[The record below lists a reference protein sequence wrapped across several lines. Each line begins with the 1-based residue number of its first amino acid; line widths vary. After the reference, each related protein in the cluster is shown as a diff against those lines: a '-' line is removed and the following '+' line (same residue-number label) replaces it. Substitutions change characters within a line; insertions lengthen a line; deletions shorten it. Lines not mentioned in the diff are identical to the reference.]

1 MDSKE
6 NKYFDFKVTDNL
18 DEVTTVDLALQL
30 SEYDDDELQE
40 LCQKL
45 DDEELAG
52 ILEESELKTQLRI
65 IKLLENKRTLKLF
78 GYMSK
83 DDIVDILG
91 EINVGKAKELINL
104 MKEGDKKII
113 KQLLGY
119 RDDCAGGIMTTEYI
133 ALNSNL
139 VIEDAIKKIKEIAP
153 KTELIDTI
161 FVVNKNKEL
170 IGTAELRDILVA
182 PEDQKLEE
190 ITNEHFVYVEPE
202 TDQEEVALIASKYDL
217 TAIPV
222 LNKKRAM
229 LGIITID
236 DIVDVMVEE
245 QTEDVLKMG
254 GVAKEET
261 LDSSLGESIKLRLP
275 WLFVNLITAFLASMT
290 VKSFESTIAQVVAL
304 SSIMSIITG
313 MGGNAG
319 TQTVSIIIRNIA
331 MGKVELK
338 DAWRLLGKQ
347 VLLGVFNGAIIGMV
361 TGLIVSAIY
370 GNIYLGIIV
379 FLAMIANLVISGI
392 CGILIPLILA
402 KLKIDPALS
411 SSIFLTTATDV
422 LGFFI
427 FLSLAKIFLPYLI

>member
-1 MDSKE
+1 MDNNE
-6 NKYFDFKVTDNL
+6 NQELNLETVENL
-18 DEVTTVDLALQL
+18 DDVTTVDLALQL
-30 SEYDDDELQE
+30 SDYDDESLQK

-45 DDEELAG
+45 GDEELAR

-65 IKLLENKRTLKLF
+65 IEFLNNKRILKLF
-78 GYMSK
+78 SYMSK

-91 EINVGKAKELINL
+91 ETNVGKAKELINL

-133 ALNSNL
+133 AINSNL
-139 VIEDAIKKIKEIAP
+139 IIRDTIKKIKEIAP

-161 FVVNKNKEL
+161 FVVNRNKEL

-182 PEDQKLEE
+182 PEEQKLQE

-222 LNKKRAM
+222 LNKKKAM

-236 DIVDVMVEE
+236 DIVDVLVEE

-261 LDSSLGESIKLRLP
+261 LDSTIWESVKLRLP
-275 WLFVNLITAFLASMT
+275 WLFINLLTAFLASMT
-290 VKSFESTIAQVVAL
+290 VKSFENTIAQVVAL
-304 SSIMSIITG
+304 SSIMSIVTG
-313 MGGNAG
+313 MGGNTG

-331 MGKVELK
+331 MGKVDLK
-338 DAWRLLGKQ
+338 DAFHLIKKQ
-347 VLLGVFNGAIIGMV
+347 ILVGMINGAVIGIV
-361 TGLIVSAIY
+361 TGIIICIIY
-370 GNIYLGIIV
+370 GNIYLGIIIFV
-379 FLAMIANLVISGI
+379 AMIANLVISGI
-392 CGILIPLILA
+392 CGTLIPLILR

-411 SSIFLTTATDV
+411 SSIFLTTVTDV

-427 FLSLAKIFLPYLI
+427 FLSLANLFLPYLI

>member
-1 MDSKE
+1 MDNNE
-6 NKYFDFKVTDNL
+6 NQELNLETVENL
-18 DEVTTVDLALQL
+18 DDVTTVDLALQL
-30 SEYDDDELQE
+30 SDYDDESLQK

-45 DDEELAG
+45 GDEELAR

-65 IKLLENKRTLKLF
+65 IEFLNNKRILKLF
-78 GYMSK
+78 SYMSK

-91 EINVGKAKELINL
+91 ETNVGKAKELINL

-133 ALNSNL
+133 AINSNL
-139 VIEDAIKKIKEIAP
+139 IIRDTIKKIKEIAP

-161 FVVNKNKEL
+161 FVVNRNKEL

-182 PEDQKLEE
+182 PEEQKLQE

-222 LNKKRAM
+222 LNKKKAM

-236 DIVDVMVEE
+236 DIVDVLVEE

-261 LDSSLGESIKLRLP
+261 LDSTILESVKLRLP
-275 WLFVNLITAFLASMT
+275 WLFINLLTAFLASMT
-290 VKSFESTIAQVVAL
+290 VKSFENTIAQVVAL
-304 SSIMSIITG
+304 SSIMSIVTG
-313 MGGNAG
+313 MGGNTG

-331 MGKVELK
+331 MGKVDLK
-338 DAWRLLGKQ
+338 DAFHLIKKQ
-347 VLLGVFNGAIIGMV
+347 ILVGMINGAVIGIV
-361 TGLIVSAIY
+361 TGIIICIIY
-370 GNIYLGIIV
+370 GNIYLGIIIFV
-379 FLAMIANLVISGI
+379 AMIANLVASGI
-392 CGILIPLILA
+392 CGTLIPLILR

-411 SSIFLTTATDV
+411 SSIFLTTVTDV

-427 FLSLAKIFLPYLI
+427 FLSLANLFLPYLI

>member
-1 MDSKE
+1 MDINEKRKIDSE
-6 NKYFDFKVTDNL
+6 LTENL
-18 DEVTTVDLALQL
+18 DDVTTVDLALKL
-30 SEYDDDELQE
+30 SDYDESELQA
-40 LCQKL
+40 LCDKL

-65 IKLLENKRTLKLF
+65 IKLLDNKRTLKLF
-78 GYMSK
+78 SYMSK

-139 VIEDAIKKIKEIAP
+139 LIKETINKIKEIAP

-161 FVVNKNKEL
+161 FVVNKDKQL

-182 PEDQKLEE
+182 PENQKLEE
-190 ITNEHFVYVEPE
+190 ITNEHFIYVEPE
-202 TDQEEVALIASKYDL
+202 TDQEEVALIVSKYDL

-236 DIVDVMVEE
+236 DIVDVLVEE

-338 DAWRLLGKQ
+338 DAWHLLGKQ
-347 VLLGVFNGAIIGMV
+347 VLLGAINGAIIGLV
-361 TGLIVSAIY
+361 TGTIVCIIY
-370 GNIYLGIIV
+370 GNMYLGVIV

>member
-1 MDSKE
+1 MDSNEK
-6 NKYFDFKVTDNL
+6 KDL
-18 DEVTTVDLALQL
+18 DLKMTEDLDDVTTVDLAWQL
-30 SEYDDDELQE
+30 SNYDDDELKE

-52 ILEESELKTQLRI
+52 ILEESELKTQLRM
-65 IKLLENKRTLKLF
+65 IKLLDNNQVLKLF

-91 EINVGKAKELINL
+91 ETNVGKAKELINL

-139 VIEDAIKKIKEIAP
+139 IIEDAIKKIKEIAP
-153 KTELIDTI
+153 RTELIDTI
-161 FVVNKNKEL
+161 FVVNENKEL

-182 PEDQKLEE
+182 PESQKLEE

-202 TDQEEVALIASKYDL
+202 TDQEEVALLASKYDL

-236 DIVDVMVEE
+236 DIVDVLVEE

-254 GVAKEET
+254 GVAQEET
-261 LDSSLGESIKLRLP
+261 LDSTLRESIKLRLP

-338 DAWRLLGKQ
+338 DAWKLLGKQ
-347 VLLGVFNGAIIGMV
+347 IFLGLINGAVIGLV
-361 TGLIVSAIY
+361 TGIIVSIIY
-370 GNIYLGIIV
+370 GNMYLGVIV
-379 FLAMIANLVISGI
+379 LLSMTANLIISGI
-392 CGILIPLILA
+392 CGILIPLILQ

-422 LGFFI
+422 LGFFV
-427 FLSLAKIFLPYLI
+427 FLSLAKVFLPYLI

>member
-1 MDSKE
+1 MDNNE
-6 NKYFDFKVTDNL
+6 NQELNLETVENL
-18 DEVTTVDLALQL
+18 DDVTTVDLALQL
-30 SEYDDDELQE
+30 SDYDDESL
-40 LCQKL
+40 QKL
-45 DDEELAG
+45 CRKLGDEELAR

-65 IKLLENKRTLKLF
+65 IEFLNNKRILKLF
-78 GYMSK
+78 SYMSK

-91 EINVGKAKELINL
+91 ETNVGKAKELINL

-133 ALNSNL
+133 AINSNL
-139 VIEDAIKKIKEIAP
+139 IIRDTIKKIKEIAP

-161 FVVNKNKEL
+161 FVVNRNKEL

-182 PEDQKLEE
+182 PEEQKLQE

-222 LNKKRAM
+222 LNKKKAM

-236 DIVDVMVEE
+236 DIVDVLVEE

-261 LDSSLGESIKLRLP
+261 LDSTIWESVKLRLP
-275 WLFVNLITAFLASMT
+275 WLFINLLTAFLASMT
-290 VKSFESTIAQVVAL
+290 VKSFENTIAQVVAL
-304 SSIMSIITG
+304 SSIMSIVTG
-313 MGGNAG
+313 MGGNTG

-331 MGKVELK
+331 MGKVDLK
-338 DAWRLLGKQ
+338 DAFYLIKKQ
-347 VLLGVFNGAIIGMV
+347 ILVGMINGAVIGIV
-361 TGLIVSAIY
+361 TGIIISIIY
-370 GNIYLGIIV
+370 GNIYLGIII
-379 FLAMIANLVISGI
+379 FGAMVANLVISGI
-392 CGILIPLILA
+392 CGTLIPLILR

-411 SSIFLTTATDV
+411 SSIFLTTVTDV

-427 FLSLAKIFLPYLI
+427 FLSLANLFLPYLI

>member
-1 MDSKE
+1 MDSNE
-6 NKYFDFKVTDNL
+6 NKELDLKVTNNL
-18 DEVTTVDLALQL
+18 DDVATVDLAWQL
-30 SEYDDDELQE
+30 SNYDDDELKE
-40 LCQKL
+40 LCKKL

-52 ILEESELKTQLRI
+52 ILEESELKTQLRM
-65 IKLLENKRTLKLF
+65 IKLLDNNRVLKLF

-91 EINVGKAKELINL
+91 ETNVGKAKELINL

-139 VIEDAIKKIKEIAP
+139 IIEDAIKKIKEIAP
-153 KTELIDTI
+153 RTELIDTI
-161 FVVNKNKEL
+161 FVVNENKEL

-182 PEDQKLEE
+182 PESQKLEE

-202 TDQEEVALIASKYDL
+202 TDQEEVALLASKYDL

-236 DIVDVMVEE
+236 DIVDVLVEE

-254 GVAKEET
+254 GVAQEET
-261 LDSSLGESIKLRLP
+261 LDSTLRESIKLRLP

-338 DAWRLLGKQ
+338 DAWKLLGKQ
-347 VLLGVFNGAIIGMV
+347 IFLGLINGAVIGLV
-361 TGLIVSAIY
+361 TGIIVSIIY
-370 GNIYLGIIV
+370 GNMYLGVIV
-379 FLAMIANLVISGI
+379 LLAMTANLIISGI
-392 CGILIPLILA
+392 CGILIPLILQ

-422 LGFFI
+422 LGFFV
-427 FLSLAKIFLPYLI
+427 FLSLAKVFLPYLI

>member
-1 MDSKE
+1 MDNNE
-6 NKYFDFKVTDNL
+6 NQELNLETVENL
-18 DEVTTVDLALQL
+18 DDVTTVDLALQL
-30 SEYDDDELQE
+30 SDYDDESIQK

-45 DDEELAG
+45 GDEELAR

-65 IKLLENKRTLKLF
+65 IEFLNNKRILKLF
-78 GYMSK
+78 SYMSK

-91 EINVGKAKELINL
+91 ETNVGKAKELINL

-133 ALNSNL
+133 AINSNL
-139 VIEDAIKKIKEIAP
+139 IIRDTIKKIKEIAP

-161 FVVNKNKEL
+161 FVVNRNKEL

-182 PEDQKLEE
+182 PEEQKLQE

-222 LNKKRAM
+222 LNKKKAM

-236 DIVDVMVEE
+236 DIVDVLVEE

-261 LDSSLGESIKLRLP
+261 LDSTIWESVKLRLP
-275 WLFVNLITAFLASMT
+275 WLFINLLTAFLASMT
-290 VKSFESTIAQVVAL
+290 VKSFENTIAQVVAL
-304 SSIMSIITG
+304 SSIMSIVTG
-313 MGGNAG
+313 MGGNTG

-331 MGKVELK
+331 MGKVDLK
-338 DAWRLLGKQ
+338 DAFHLIKKQ
-347 VLLGVFNGAIIGMV
+347 ILVGMINGAVIGIV
-361 TGLIVSAIY
+361 TGIIISIIY
-370 GNIYLGIIV
+370 GNIYLGVII
-379 FLAMIANLVISGI
+379 FGAMVANLVISGI
-392 CGILIPLILA
+392 CGTLIPLILR

-411 SSIFLTTATDV
+411 SSIFLTTVTDV

-427 FLSLAKIFLPYLI
+427 FLSLANLFLPYLV

>member
-1 MDSKE
+1 MDNNE
-6 NKYFDFKVTDNL
+6 NQELNLETVENL
-18 DEVTTVDLALQL
+18 DDVTTVDLALQL
-30 SEYDDDELQE
+30 SDYDDESIQK

-45 DDEELAG
+45 GDEELAR

-65 IKLLENKRTLKLF
+65 IEFLNNKRILKLF
-78 GYMSK
+78 SYMSK

-91 EINVGKAKELINL
+91 ETNVGKAKELINL

-133 ALNSNL
+133 AINSNL
-139 VIEDAIKKIKEIAP
+139 IIRDTIKKIKEIAP

-161 FVVNKNKEL
+161 FVVNRNKEL

-182 PEDQKLEE
+182 PEEQKLQE

-222 LNKKRAM
+222 LNKKKAM

-236 DIVDVMVEE
+236 DIVDVLVEE

-261 LDSSLGESIKLRLP
+261 LDSTIWESVKLRLP
-275 WLFVNLITAFLASMT
+275 WLFINLLTAFLASMT
-290 VKSFESTIAQVVAL
+290 VKSFENTIAQVVAL
-304 SSIMSIITG
+304 SSIMSIVTG
-313 MGGNAG
+313 MGGNTG

-331 MGKVELK
+331 MGKVDLK
-338 DAWRLLGKQ
+338 DAFHLIKKQ
-347 VLLGVFNGAIIGMV
+347 ILVGMINGAVIGIV
-361 TGLIVSAIY
+361 TGIIISIIY
-370 GNIYLGIIV
+370 GNIYLGIII
-379 FLAMIANLVISGI
+379 FGAMVANLVISGI
-392 CGILIPLILA
+392 CGTLIPLILR

-411 SSIFLTTATDV
+411 SSIFLTTVTDV

-427 FLSLAKIFLPYLI
+427 FLSLANLFLPYLI

>member
-1 MDSKE
+1 MDSNE
-6 NKYFDFKVTDNL
+6 NKELDLEMTENL
-18 DEVTTVDLALQL
+18 DDVTTVDLALQL
-30 SEYDDDELQE
+30 SEYDDDEFQE

-392 CGILIPLILA
+392 CGILIPLVLE
-402 KLKIDPALS
+402 KMKIDPALS

-427 FLSLAKIFLPYLI
+427 FLSLAKIFLPLIV

>member
-1 MDSKE
+1 MDNNE
-6 NKYFDFKVTDNL
+6 NQELNLETVENL
-18 DEVTTVDLALQL
+18 DDVTTVDLALQL
-30 SEYDDDELQE
+30 SDYDDESIQK

-45 DDEELAG
+45 GDEELAR

-65 IKLLENKRTLKLF
+65 IEFLNNKRILKLF
-78 GYMSK
+78 SYMSK

-91 EINVGKAKELINL
+91 ETNVGKAKELINL

-133 ALNSNL
+133 AINSNL
-139 VIEDAIKKIKEIAP
+139 IIRDTIKKIKEIAP

-161 FVVNKNKEL
+161 FVVNRNKEL

-182 PEDQKLEE
+182 PEEQKLQE

-222 LNKKRAM
+222 LNKKKAM

-236 DIVDVMVEE
+236 DIVDVLVEE

-261 LDSSLGESIKLRLP
+261 LDSTIWESVKLRLP
-275 WLFVNLITAFLASMT
+275 WLFINLLTAFLASMT
-290 VKSFESTIAQVVAL
+290 VKSFENTIAQVVAL
-304 SSIMSIITG
+304 SSIMSIVTG
-313 MGGNAG
+313 MGGNTG

-331 MGKVELK
+331 MGKVDLK
-338 DAWRLLGKQ
+338 DAFYLIKKQ
-347 VLLGVFNGAIIGMV
+347 ILVGMINGAVIGIV
-361 TGLIVSAIY
+361 TGIIICIIY
-370 GNIYLGIIV
+370 GNIYLGIIIFV
-379 FLAMIANLVISGI
+379 AMIANLVISGI
-392 CGILIPLILA
+392 CGTLIPLILR

-411 SSIFLTTATDV
+411 SSIFLTTVTDV

-427 FLSLAKIFLPYLI
+427 FLSLANLFLPYLI

>member
-18 DEVTTVDLALQL
+18 DDVTTVDLALQL
-30 SEYDDDELQE
+30 SDYDDEKLQE

-182 PEDQKLEE
+182 PEKQKLGE

-202 TDQEEVALIASKYDL
+202 IDQEEVALIASKYDL

-222 LNKKRAM
+222 LNKKKAM

-245 QTEDVLKMG
+245 QTEDILKMG

-261 LDSSLGESIKLRLP
+261 LDSTLGESIKLRLP

-338 DAWRLLGKQ
+338 DAWHLLGKQ
-347 VLLGVFNGAIIGMV
+347 VLLGVINGAIIGLV
-361 TGLIVSAIY
+361 TGTIVCIIY

-392 CGILIPLILA
+392 CGILIPLVLE
-402 KLKIDPALS
+402 KMKIDPALS

>member
-1 MDSKE
+1 MDNNE
-6 NKYFDFKVTDNL
+6 NQELNLETVENL
-18 DEVTTVDLALQL
+18 DDVTTVDLALQL
-30 SEYDDDELQE
+30 SDYDDESLQK

-45 DDEELAG
+45 GDEELAR

-65 IKLLENKRTLKLF
+65 IEFLNNKRILKLF
-78 GYMSK
+78 SYMSK

-91 EINVGKAKELINL
+91 ETNVGKAKELINL

-133 ALNSNL
+133 AINSNL
-139 VIEDAIKKIKEIAP
+139 IIRDTIKKIKEIAP

-161 FVVNKNKEL
+161 FVVNRNKEL

-182 PEDQKLEE
+182 PEEQKLQE

-222 LNKKRAM
+222 LNKKKAM

-236 DIVDVMVEE
+236 DIVDVLVEE

-261 LDSSLGESIKLRLP
+261 LDSTIWESVKLRLP
-275 WLFVNLITAFLASMT
+275 WLFINLLTAFLASMT
-290 VKSFESTIAQVVAL
+290 VKSFENTIAQVVAL
-304 SSIMSIITG
+304 SSIMSIVTG
-313 MGGNAG
+313 MGGNTG

-331 MGKVELK
+331 MGKVDLK
-338 DAWRLLGKQ
+338 DAFYLIKKQ
-347 VLLGVFNGAIIGMV
+347 ILVGMINGAVIGIV
-361 TGLIVSAIY
+361 TGIIISIIY
-370 GNIYLGIIV
+370 GNIYLGIIIFV
-379 FLAMIANLVISGI
+379 AMVANLVISGI
-392 CGILIPLILA
+392 CGTLIPLILR
-402 KLKIDPALS
+402 KLKMDPALS
-411 SSIFLTTATDV
+411 SSIFLTTVTDV

-427 FLSLAKIFLPYLI
+427 FLSLANLFLPYLI

>member
-1 MDSKE
+1 MDSNE
-6 NKYFDFKVTDNL
+6 NKELDLEVTENL
-18 DEVTTVDLALQL
+18 DDVTTVDLALQL
-30 SEYDDDELQE
+30 SEYDDEQLQG
-40 LCQKL
+40 LCEKL
-45 DDEELAG
+45 EDEELAG

-65 IKLLENKRTLKLF
+65 IKFLDNKRILKLF
-78 GYMSK
+78 SYMSK

-91 EINVGKAKELINL
+91 ETNVGKAKELINL

-139 VIEDAIKKIKEIAP
+139 IIEDAIKKIKEIAP

-170 IGTAELRDILVA
+170 IGTAALRDILVA

-254 GVAKEET
+254 GVSKEET
-261 LDSSLGESIKLRLP
+261 LDSTLGESIKLRLP
-275 WLFVNLITAFLASMT
+275 WLFVNLVTAFLASMT

-338 DAWRLLGKQ
+338 DALHLLGKQ
-347 VLLGVFNGAIIGMV
+347 ILLGLINGSIIGIVTGAIV
-361 TGLIVSAIY
+361 ASIY
-370 GNIYLGIIV
+370 GNVYLGIIV
-379 FLAMIANLVISGI
+379 FLAMIANLIISGV
-392 CGILIPLILA
+392 CGILIPLVLQ

-427 FLSLAKIFLPYLI
+427 FLSLANLFLPHLI

>member
-1 MDSKE
+1 MDNNE
-6 NKYFDFKVTDNL
+6 NQELNLETVENL
-18 DEVTTVDLALQL
+18 DDVTTVDLALQL
-30 SEYDDDELQE
+30 SDYDDERLQK

-45 DDEELAG
+45 GDEELAR

-65 IKLLENKRTLKLF
+65 IEFLNNKRILKLF
-78 GYMSK
+78 SYMSK

-91 EINVGKAKELINL
+91 ETNVGKAKELINL

-133 ALNSNL
+133 AINSNL
-139 VIEDAIKKIKEIAP
+139 IIRDTIKKIKEIAP

-161 FVVNKNKEL
+161 FVVNRNKEL

-182 PEDQKLEE
+182 PEEQKLQE

-222 LNKKRAM
+222 LNKKKAM

-236 DIVDVMVEE
+236 DIVDVLVEE

-261 LDSSLGESIKLRLP
+261 LDSTILESVKLRLP
-275 WLFVNLITAFLASMT
+275 WLFINLLTAFLASMT
-290 VKSFESTIAQVVAL
+290 VKSFENTIAQVVAL
-304 SSIMSIITG
+304 SSIMSIVTG
-313 MGGNAG
+313 MGGNTG

-331 MGKVELK
+331 MGKVDLK
-338 DAWRLLGKQ
+338 DAFHLIKKQ
-347 VLLGVFNGAIIGMV
+347 ILVGMINGAVIGIV
-361 TGLIVSAIY
+361 TGIIISIIY
-370 GNIYLGIIV
+370 GNIYLGIIIFV
-379 FLAMIANLVISGI
+379 AMVANLVISGI
-392 CGILIPLILA
+392 CGTLIPLILR

-411 SSIFLTTATDV
+411 SSIFLTTVTDV

-427 FLSLAKIFLPYLI
+427 FLSLANLFLPYLI

>member
-1 MDSKE
+1 MDSNDNKE
-6 NKYFDFKVTDNL
+6 LDLEVTENL
-18 DEVTTVDLALQL
+18 DDVTTVDLALQL
-30 SEYDDDELQE
+30 SEYDDDQLQE
-40 LCQKL
+40 LCDKL
-45 DDEELAG
+45 ENEELAG
-52 ILEESELKTQLRI
+52 ILEESELKTQLRMV
-65 IKLLENKRTLKLF
+65 KFLDTKRTLKLF

-91 EINVGKAKELINL
+91 ETNVGKAKELINL

-139 VIEDAIKKIKEIAP
+139 IIEDAIKKIKEIAP

-161 FVVNKNKEL
+161 FVVNRNKQL

-190 ITNEHFVYVEPE
+190 ITNDHFVYVEPE
-202 TDQEEVALIASKYDL
+202 MDQEEVALLASKYGL

-222 LNKKRAM
+222 LNKKKAM

-236 DIVDVMVEE
+236 DIVDVIVEE
-245 QTEDVLKMG
+245 HTEDVLKMG
-254 GVAKEET
+254 GVSKEET
-261 LDSSLGESIKLRLP
+261 LDSTLWESIKLRLP

-338 DAWRLLGKQ
+338 DSWSLLGKQ
-347 VLLGVFNGAIIGMV
+347 ILLGLINGAVIGIV
-361 TGLIVSAIY
+361 TGIIVMTIY
-370 GNIYLGIIV
+370 GNLYLGIIV
-379 FLAMIANLVISGI
+379 FLAMIANLIISGI
-392 CGILIPLILA
+392 CGILIPLVLQR
-402 KLKIDPALS
+402 LNIDPALS

-427 FLSLAKIFLPYLI
+427 FLSLANLFLPHLI

>member
-1 MDSKE
+1 MDNNE
-6 NKYFDFKVTDNL
+6 NQELNLETVENL
-18 DEVTTVDLALQL
+18 DDVTTVDLALQL
-30 SEYDDDELQE
+30 SDYDDESIQK

-45 DDEELAG
+45 GDEELAR

-65 IKLLENKRTLKLF
+65 IEFLNNKRILKLF
-78 GYMSK
+78 SYMSK

-91 EINVGKAKELINL
+91 ETNVGKAKELINL

-133 ALNSNL
+133 AINSNL
-139 VIEDAIKKIKEIAP
+139 IIRDTIKKIKEIAP

-161 FVVNKNKEL
+161 FVVNRNKEL

-182 PEDQKLEE
+182 PEEQKLQE

-222 LNKKRAM
+222 LNKKKAM

-236 DIVDVMVEE
+236 DIVDVLVEE

-261 LDSSLGESIKLRLP
+261 LDSTILESVKLRLP
-275 WLFVNLITAFLASMT
+275 WLFINLLTAFLASMT
-290 VKSFESTIAQVVAL
+290 VKSFENTIAQVVAL
-304 SSIMSIITG
+304 SSIMSIVTG
-313 MGGNAG
+313 MGGNTG

-331 MGKVELK
+331 MGKVDLK
-338 DAWRLLGKQ
+338 DAFHLIKKQ
-347 VLLGVFNGAIIGMV
+347 ILVGMINGAVIGIV
-361 TGLIVSAIY
+361 TGIIISIIY
-370 GNIYLGIIV
+370 GNIYLGIIIFV
-379 FLAMIANLVISGI
+379 AMIANLVISGI
-392 CGILIPLILA
+392 CGTLIPLI
-402 KLKIDPALS
+402 
-411 SSIFLTTATDV
+411 
-422 LGFFI
+422 
-427 FLSLAKIFLPYLI
+427 

>member
-1 MDSKE
+1 MDNNE
-6 NKYFDFKVTDNL
+6 NQELNLETVENL
-18 DEVTTVDLALQL
+18 DDVTTVDLALQL
-30 SEYDDDELQE
+30 SDYDDESLQK

-45 DDEELAG
+45 GDEELAR

-65 IKLLENKRTLKLF
+65 IEFLNNKRILKLF
-78 GYMSK
+78 SYMSK

-91 EINVGKAKELINL
+91 ETNVGKAKELINL

-133 ALNSNL
+133 AINSNL
-139 VIEDAIKKIKEIAP
+139 MIRDTIKKIKEIAP

-161 FVVNKNKEL
+161 FVVNRNKEL

-182 PEDQKLEE
+182 PEEQKLQE

-222 LNKKRAM
+222 LNKKKAM

-236 DIVDVMVEE
+236 DIVDVLVEE

-261 LDSSLGESIKLRLP
+261 LDSTILESVKLRLP
-275 WLFVNLITAFLASMT
+275 WLFINLLTAFLASMT
-290 VKSFESTIAQVVAL
+290 VKSFENTIAQVVAL
-304 SSIMSIITG
+304 SSIMSIVTG
-313 MGGNAG
+313 MGGNTG

-331 MGKVELK
+331 MGKVDLK
-338 DAWRLLGKQ
+338 DAFYLIKKQ
-347 VLLGVFNGAIIGMV
+347 ILVGMINGAVIGIV
-361 TGLIVSAIY
+361 TGIIISIIY
-370 GNIYLGIIV
+370 GNIYLGIIIFV
-379 FLAMIANLVISGI
+379 AMIANLVISGI
-392 CGILIPLILA
+392 CGTLIPLILR

-411 SSIFLTTATDV
+411 SSIFLTTVTDV

-427 FLSLAKIFLPYLI
+427 FLSLANLFLPYLI

>member
-1 MDSKE
+1 MENNKE
-6 NKYFDFKVTDNL
+6 LDLEVTENL
-18 DEVTTVDLALQL
+18 DDVTTVDLALQL
-30 SEYDDDELQE
+30 SEYNDNQLQE
-40 LCQKL
+40 LCNKL
-45 DDEELAG
+45 EDEELAG

-65 IKLLENKRTLKLF
+65 VELLDNKRILKLF
-78 GYMSK
+78 NYMQK

-91 EINVGKAKELINL
+91 ETNVGKAKELINL

-139 VIEDAIKKIKEIAP
+139 IIEKAIKKIKEIVP
-153 KTELIDTI
+153 RTELIDTI

-170 IGTAELRDILVA
+170 IGTANLRDILVA

-190 ITNEHFVYVEPE
+190 ITNKHFVYVEPE
-202 TDQEEVALIASKYDL
+202 MDQEEVALIASKYNL

-236 DIVDVMVEE
+236 DILDVVVEE
-245 QTEDVLKMG
+245 HTEDVLKMG
-254 GVAKEET
+254 GVSKEEN
-261 LDSSLGESIKLRLP
+261 LDTTLGESIKLRLP

-290 VKSFESTIAQVVAL
+290 VKAFESTIAQVVAL

-338 DAWRLLGKQ
+338 DAIHLLKKQ
-347 VLLGVFNGAIIGMV
+347 IWLGIINGTIIGLV
-361 TGLIVSAIY
+361 TGILVSAIY

-379 FLAMIANLVISGI
+379 LLAMIANQTISGI
-392 CGILIPLILA
+392 CGILIPLILQ
-402 KLKIDPALS
+402 KLNIDPALS

-427 FLSLAKIFLPYLI
+427 FLSLANLFLPYLI